1 MSISPPVKR
10 IFPQRTC
17 VLAFRRFEL
26 NPAIDV
32 HSRGYGCV
40 L

>member
-1 MSISPPVKR
+1 MSISPRNAHP
-10 IFPQRTC
+10 PQRTC
-17 VLAFRRFEL
+17 ILAFRRFEL

-32 HSRGYGCV
+32 CSRGYGCV